1 MPVEST
7 KKILLVALGICLVCS
22 VLVATAVVGLKGRQ
36 ENNKQL
42 DKLKN
47 ILIAADLYTND
58 AEVKQIFNAKV
69 RAQLVNL
76 ETGELVAETKAAPE
90 LAPARFVPKVRDAR
104 NPEYSS
110 ALSVEKDIAHI
121 LRRPNFMVI
130 YQVIENGQVASTI
143 LPIYGKGLWSTLYG
157 FIAFDSDLQTV
168 RGLIFYE
175 HGETPGLGGEVD
187 NPLWR
192 RGWNDKKALSPDG
205 KVLLEVLK
213 GHADP
218 ANPRAQSQ
226 VDGLS
231 GATLTTRGIDNMVK
245 FWLGENGYGRILPAL
260 RETSR
265 HE

>member
-1 MPVEST
+1 MLIEST

-47 ILIAADLYTND
+47 ILIAADLYTNE
-58 AEVKQIFNAKV
+58 AEAKQIFDAKV
-69 RAQLVNL
+69 RPQLVNL
-76 ETGELVAETKAAPE
+76 KTGELIDETKVAPE
-90 LAPARFVPKVRDAR
+90 LTPDRFDLKSIAR
-104 NPEYSS
+104 NPLFSS
-110 ALSVEKDIAHI
+110 EIPTDRDIAHM
-121 LRRPNFMVI
+121 LRMPNFMVI
-130 YQVIENGQVASTI
+130 YQVVENGQVASAI

-157 FIAFDSDLQTV
+157 FIAFDSNFQTV
-168 RGLIFYE
+168 KGLIFYE

-192 RGWNDKKALSPDG
+192 RGWKDKKAFSPDG

-213 GHADP
+213 GRVDP
-218 ANPRAQSQ
+218 ANSQSQSQ

-231 GATLTTRGIDNMVK
+231 GATLTTRGIDNMIK
-245 FWLGENGYGRILPAL
+245 FWLGENGYGRILRTL
-260 RETSR
+260 RETSH